1 MEKTWFY
8 LPAARP
14 GLQPLDEAS
23 ARHAVQVLR
32 MRTGDALVVTD
43 GVGQVYH
50 GTLAEVGKKAC
61 TVQLAQPVQQA
72 RQPHRRVG
80 LAVSPLKNT
89 GRFEWLLE
97 KASELGVADIFP
109 LLCHRTVREHF
120 RYERL
125 QAVCI
130 SAMLQSQQAWLPV
143 LHQPLTVQALLQHL
157 ADGPVHYQHRWIAH
171 CAPMEKHQLANAV
184 QPSMADSL
192 LLIGPEG
199 DFTEHEIAAALQGGL
214 AAVGLGPT
222 RLRTETAGVVGAS
235 LLCLLP

>member
-1 MEKTWFY
+1 
-8 LPAARP
+8 
-14 GLQPLDEAS
+14 
-23 ARHAVQVLR
+23 

-43 GVGQVYH
+43 GLGQVYH
-50 GTLAEVGKKAC
+50 GTLANVGKKDC
-61 TVQLAQPVQQA
+61 TVQLAKPVQQP

-97 KASELGVADIFP
+97 KATELGVADIFP
-109 LLCHRTVREHF
+109 LLCHRTVRQHF
-120 RYERL
+120 RHERL

-143 LHQPLTVQALLQHL
+143 LHQPLTVQALLQQL
-157 ADGPVHYQHRWIAH
+157 ADGLLHYQHRWIAH
-171 CAPMEKHQLANAV
+171 CASMEKHQLASAV
-184 QPSMADSL
+184 QPGMADSL

-199 DFTEHEIAAALQGGL
+199 DFTQEEIVAALQVGM
-214 AAVGLGPT
+214 AAVSLGPT

-235 LLCLLP
+235 LLCLLPGGKGW